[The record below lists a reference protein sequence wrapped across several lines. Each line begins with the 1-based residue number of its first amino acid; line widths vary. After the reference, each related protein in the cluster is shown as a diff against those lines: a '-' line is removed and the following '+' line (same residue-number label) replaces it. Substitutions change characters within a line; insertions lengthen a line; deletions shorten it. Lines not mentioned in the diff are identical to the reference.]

1 MAKIQ
6 RFEDLVAWQ
15 KAMDLAVDAYAMTH
29 RRPLNRDFALTNQV
43 RKCAISV
50 PSNIA
55 EGFDRGSR
63 AEFHHFLSI
72 SKGSCAELKTQIY
85 LAGRLDYIDGDTATH
100 MLGQADEVS
109 RIIGGLRIKVAA
121 QRAKR

>member
-6 RFEDLVAWQ
+6 RFEDLLVWQ
-15 KAMDLAVDAYAMTH
+15 KAMDLALEAYRVTRIKAFS
-29 RRPLNRDFALTNQV
+29 RDFALTDQL
-43 RKCAISV
+43 RKSAISV
-50 PSNIA
+50 PCNIA

-72 SKGSCAELKTQIY
+72 AKGSCAELKTQLY
-85 LAGRLDYIDGDTATH
+85 LAERIEYIDEDTAAQLKT
-100 MLGQADEVS
+100 QADEVS
-109 RIIGGLRIKVAA
+109 RMIGGLRTKVAA

>member
-1 MAKIQ
+1 MARIQ

-15 KAMDLAVDAYAMTH
+15 KAMDLAVDAYAMTE

-85 LAGRLDYIDGDTATH
+85 LAGRLDYIDGQAAAH
-100 MLGQADEVS
+100 MLAQADEVS
-109 RIIGGLRIKVAA
+109 RIIGGLRTKVAA